1 MSNLNLYR
9 QLNGYRLTT
18 AEILYHLPDHPALLQ
33 SFVWQQLDMAPE
45 YPVLR
50 KFLDFWTCNIE
61 GKLHS
66 VKVAQAPLL
75 SPGRMRHAQVSLSLH

>member
-9 QLNGYRLTT
+9 QLNGYRITT

-33 SFVWQQLDMAPE
+33 SFVWQQLDMAPD

-50 KFLDFWTCNIE
+50 RFLDFWTRNLE
-61 GKLHS
+61 GRLHS
-66 VKVAQAPLL
+66 VKVAQAPLI